1 MKSIYLR
8 NFVATATMVSVCFLL
23 IAFSFVFIG
32 RNYVISEYRS
42 DMEASAKEVSRTA
55 SAIAAD
61 DELCPEHVSQLY
73 FEFHRKPYLHYGFG
87 RICGKLL

>member
-42 DMEASAKEVSRTA
+42 DMEASAREVSRTA
-55 SAIAAD
+55 SLKLSLKVGWGNIIFSTWLVVQPAEIATMAM
-61 DELCPEHVSQLY
+61 EIRSEAS
-73 FEFHRKPYLHYGFG
+73 
-87 RICGKLL
+87 

>member
-55 SAIAAD
+55 SAIAAAISS
-61 DELCPEHVSQLY
+61 EAPPRSGLFAISWS
-73 FEFHRKPYLHYGFG
+73 
-87 RICGKLL
+87 KLLAWVPV